1 MEAAQQVVAG
11 GGGAEPKLKID
22 KFAEGGVTCLKFSG
36 TVDEQFDGKKL
47 AATLKGGT
55 LVLDLAG
62 ISKISSFGIR
72 EWVDFVTAVGQ
83 RVEQIVLIECAPK
96 VVDQLNMVANFAGK
110 GRVFSFYA
118 PYRCDY
124 CDQDSRVLLQFD
136 RDYDAIK
143 NMKPPERPCANCGN
157 PEYFD
162 EDATSFFSY
171 LAAQQ
176 KFEIDPVVAN
186 FLAAKLD
193 YQVSDSARRLRVE
206 KHIEGRNVYLKIGGD
221 LDGAFPREK
230 LAEGME
236 GTVVLDVGGVGKI
249 DPAGAAEW
257 RGFLAMIT
265 PPSERIFLLGCPP
278 VFLERLTRA
287 EDLGQKAQVL
297 SFVMPYSCQKC
308 ATTASQLIDVEQ
320 HYDVL
325 KFATPPEMKC
335 GDCGGPTSCSA
346 SETLLSHLTSL
357 PKPNLDKTLRA
368 FIRDV
373 QERKPEKP
381 QVATTMAA
389 AAAAG
394 RRSSFVMV
402 LVAAAI
408 AALVAIGVVV
418 FMNYQRAEEAR
429 KLKAS
434 RDAVG
439 ELKTKSG
446 AARPAWIVGD
456 ARFTGTCTDDKGGG
470 LTCVG
475 VSSYTDTKEEGTI
488 EATEAS
494 LEALTY
500 AIDQKIGNDPLF
512 GQQVRKIYSENR
524 QRALADFENAKDDEE
539 RTSFDSARKRVRD
552 GRHNVAAALRKTAA
566 TFVPPQPTEQYW
578 EEYQPLIGPGARFL
592 VFVRFSFSPDL
603 TKKLVERY
611 SVPVLAEGARVLT
624 VFPAVA
630 WRFPE
635 VMNGAVIVA
644 TTPEGAVGQIGLQ
657 PQYVVQMV
665 KNQVIADADSFAA
678 AIKESIAALKAN
690 PNGGDLPIDVK
701 RDDGPPVRFAAR
713 VQGDSIRS
721 APPVQIDRGSRGG
734 KSTGPRGGVNV
745 WQNTGG
751 GGRDN
756 PED

>member
-1 MEAAQQVVAG
+1 MEAAQQAVA
-11 GGGAEPKLKID
+11 GGAEPKLKID

-72 EWVDFVTAVGQ
+72 EWVDFVSAVGQ
-83 RVEQIVLIECAPK
+83 RVESIVLIECAPK

-143 NMKPPERPCANCGN
+143 NMKPPERPCSNCGN

-236 GTVVLDVGGVGKI
+236 GTVVLDVGGVGKV

-287 EDLGQKAQVL
+287 EDLGAKAQVL

-357 PKPNLDKTLRA
+357 PKPNLDKTLRG
-368 FIRDV
+368 FIKEV

-381 QVATTMAA
+381 QVATTMAE

-394 RRSSFVMV
+394 RRSSFLTV
-402 LVAAAI
+402 LVAAAM
-408 AALVAIGVVV
+408 AAIVAIGVVV
-418 FMNYQRAEEAR
+418 FMNYQKQAQAE
-429 KLKAS
+429 KQKKA

-439 ELKTKSG
+439 VMKAKSG
-446 AARPAWIVGD
+446 EARPAWITSDV
-456 ARFTGTCTDDKGGG
+456 RFSGNCSDEKGGG

-475 VSSYTDTKEEGTI
+475 VSTYADTKEDATI
-488 EATEAS
+488 EATEAA
-494 LEALTY
+494 LEALTN
-500 AIDQKIGNDPLF
+500 AVDQKVGNDPLF

-524 QRALADFENAKDDEE
+524 QRALADFENARGNDDA
-539 RTSFDSARKRVRD
+539 TTYDSTRKRVRD
-552 GRHNVAAALRKTAA
+552 GRHNVTAALRKTGA
-566 TFVPPQPTEQYW
+566 TFVPTQPADQYW
-578 EEYQPLIGPGARFL
+578 EEYEPLVGTGSRFL
-592 VFVRFSFSPDL
+592 VFVKYSFSPDV

-611 SVPVLAEGARVLT
+611 SRPVLAEGARVLT

-635 VMNGAVIVA
+635 VTNGAVIVA

-657 PQYVVQMV
+657 PQYVVLMV

-678 AIKESIAALKAN
+678 AIQESIAALKAN
-690 PNGGDLPIDVK
+690 PTGGDLPIDVK

-713 VQGDSIRS
+713 VQNDTIRS
-721 APPVQIDRGSRGG
+721 APPVQVDRGGRTGRGG
-734 KSTGPRGGVNV
+734 TGPRGGVNV

-756 PED
+756 PEE